1 MLARLFQTARGVV
14 SFALM
19 VMYTLLCMVPLT
31 LLAIGKLLSP
41 TQKMRDLFRRSL
53 SRVVEAW
60 VGLNSRLVT
69 VGRGGMWD
77 IEVPAGLDHQGRYV
91 VSCNHQ
97 SWVDILALQ
106 KVFNRRLPVLTFFIK
121 KELIYVP
128 FMGFAWWALDFPF
141 MSRHS
146 REEIRKNP
154 QLAGKDLES
163 ARLAC
168 EKLKQLP
175 SAMMSFPEG
184 TRFSEAKRDRSS
196 SPYRH
201 MLKPKVGGIGVVMYA
216 LGDRLQSLIDVTI
229 VYPTRALH
237 DRAPTFWDLMCGKVP
252 EIIVRARELEI
263 PRHLLGRNFR
273 EDREIRRE
281 LEAWI
286 HEVWQEK
293 DQLITQ
299 LSPS

>member
-201 MLKPKVGGIGVVMYA
+201 LLKPKVGGIGVVMYA

>member
-1 MLARLFQTARGVV
+1 MLARLFQTVRGVV

-41 TQKMRDLFRRSL
+41 TQKMRDLFRRLL

-69 VGRGGMWD
+69 VGRRGMWD
-77 IEVPAGLDHQGRYV
+77 IEVPAGLDRQGRYV

-163 ARLAC
+163 ARVAC
-168 EKLKQLP
+168 EKLKQIP

-184 TRFSEAKRDRSS
+184 TRFSEAKRDRSG
-196 SPYRH
+196 SPHRH
-201 MLKPKVGGIGVVMYA
+201 LLKPKVGGIGVVMYA

-229 VYPTRALH
+229 VYPSRAMH
-237 DRAPTFWDLMCGKVP
+237 DQAPTFWDLMCGKVP

-273 EDREIRRE
+273 KDREIRRE

-286 HEVWQEK
+286 HDVWQEK
-293 DQLITQ
+293 DQLITR

>member
-1 MLARLFQTARGVV
+1 MFASLARTTRGTV
-14 SFALM
+14 SFVLM
-19 VMYTLLCMVPLT
+19 VAYTLVFMVPLT

-41 TQKMRDLFRRSL
+41 TRGVRDGFSRLL
-53 SRVVEAW
+53 NRVVEAW
-60 VGLNSRLVT
+60 VGLNSHLVT
-69 VGRGGMWD
+69 FRRRGMWD
-77 IEVPAGLDHQGRYV
+77 VDIPAGLSRKGRYL

-154 QLAGKDLES
+154 RLAGKDLES
-163 ARLAC
+163 ARIAC
-168 EKLKQLP
+168 EKLKRIP

-184 TRFSEAKRDRSS
+184 TRFSIEKRDRGD

-201 MLKPKVGGIGVVMYA
+201 LLKPKVGGIGVVMYA

-229 VYPTRALH
+229 VYPSRALH
-237 DRAPTFWDLMCGKVP
+237 ERAPTFWDLMCGRVP
-252 EIIVRARELEI
+252 KIIVRARELEI

-273 EDREIRRE
+273 KDREIRRE
-281 LEAWI
+281 LDAWI
-286 HEVWQEK
+286 DRVWKEK
-293 DQLITQ
+293 DELIAQ